1 MGSSCF
7 LFSRDPLCLLPPTKG
22 LSFRK
27 PQALAPW
34 HSQPHPTPALKVRV
48 RSGAREG
55 PHPLPACPPR
65 PRLEPRCPTLAGA
78 VMYNHRCCQV
88 QPSHALGGGCLPE
101 GGAQGYRF
109 HVQTQPRRRPPGTAP
124 TTHLAVGWRT
134 QTYRPT
140 CRPRWPM
147 APGCSWRASRRACC
161 GGPGCGISTAAP
173 AVAKSSGKVPTW
185 PESPA
190 TSKRSW
196 RAPPAQP
203 AAPPKS
209 GA

>member
-1 MGSSCF
+1 MVSHKTQWSKALVSSAHGSSPGRAPTLGSSCF

-34 HSQPHPTPALKVRV
+34 HSQPHLTPALKVRV

-88 QPSHALGGGCLPE
+88 QPSHALGGGCLP
-101 GGAQGYRF
+101 GHQYLVDRGSF
-109 HVQTQPRRRPPGTAP
+109 HSFLPFA
-124 TTHLAVGWRT
+124 
-134 QTYRPT
+134 
-140 CRPRWPM
+140 
-147 APGCSWRASRRACC
+147 
-161 GGPGCGISTAAP
+161 
-173 AVAKSSGKVPTW
+173 
-185 PESPA
+185 
-190 TSKRSW
+190 
-196 RAPPAQP
+196 
-203 AAPPKS
+203 
-209 GA
+209 